1 MILRAKQIFD
11 KVYLDREH
19 PSEFINFIAESVK
32 RELVNKFIDELED
45 HKLRVVEL
53 KEPEFIEDLPGS
65 SWGPQSAYKQDLMC
79 LEIVQCENCRMA
91 YPWCQ
96 KFRDEL
102 GGNGFCPYGAEI
114 AEIIEKRAAC
124 DREDTDCT
132 VCFKESHCK
141 ALAKAERELK

>member
-1 MILRAKQIFD
+1 MILRSEQVFN

-19 PSEFINFIAESVK
+19 PSEFIKFIAESAK
-32 RELVNKFIDELED
+32 RELVNKLMNELGD
-45 HKLRVVEL
+45 HKIRVVEL
-53 KEPEFIEDLPGS
+53 KEPGFIEDLPGS
-65 SWGPQSAYKQDLMC
+65 SWWEESAYKQDLVC
-79 LEIVQCENCRMA
+79 LRLVQCKHCMMV

-102 GGNGFCPYGAEI
+102 DGNGFCPYGREI
-114 AEIIEKRAAC
+114 EEIIEKRAAC

>member
-1 MILRAKQIFD
+1 MVLRSQQTFD
-11 KVYLDREH
+11 RVYLDREH
-19 PSEFINFIAESVK
+19 PSDFIEFILHSIE
-32 RELVNKFIDELED
+32 RELVNKLMDELKD
-45 HKLRVVEL
+45 HEIRIIEL
-53 KEPEFIEDLPGS
+53 KEPDLWEDFPMIGEAAIE
-65 SWGPQSAYKQDLMC
+65 QDL
-79 LEIVQCENCRMA
+79 VCEKLVRCKNCKRV

-114 AEIIEKRAAC
+114 IEKRAASC